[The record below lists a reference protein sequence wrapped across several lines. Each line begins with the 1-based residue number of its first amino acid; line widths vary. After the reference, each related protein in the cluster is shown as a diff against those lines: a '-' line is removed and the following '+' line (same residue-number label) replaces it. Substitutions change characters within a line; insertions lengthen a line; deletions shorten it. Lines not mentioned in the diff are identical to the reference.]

1 MVFLILSS
9 CKKQLIR
16 NEPIF
21 NDLIS
26 EIVDTA
32 ELNTIDSSTNKIVI
46 GYRKNLA
53 YPIPSDL
60 EMIIDARNYLGH
72 ILKSEKDSI
81 NFLEPLENLI
91 KRKKSDSYAI
101 EVDSLNTFDGIEV
114 LSFEKIKDKYSNK
127 KAMNSSIEVLRDY
140 LFSNIYF
147 DSNGTKGVFYSSY
160 LCGGDCGQGEL
171 IFVEF
176 RNGKWTIINRIF
188 LWVA

>member
-1 MVFLILSS
+1 MRILIQILMVFLILSS

-60 EMIIDARNYLGH
+60 EMICLLYTSPSPRDQRG
-72 ILKSEKDSI
+72 SRM
-81 NFLEPLENLI
+81 P
-91 KRKKSDSYAI
+91 
-101 EVDSLNTFDGIEV
+101 
-114 LSFEKIKDKYSNK
+114 
-127 KAMNSSIEVLRDY
+127 SS
-140 LFSNIYF
+140 
-147 DSNGTKGVFYSSY
+147 
-160 LCGGDCGQGEL
+160 
-171 IFVEF
+171 
-176 RNGKWTIINRIF
+176 
-188 LWVA
+188 A